1 MGNQKKARFTFYDAP
16 GSGKRQKHEHI
27 HYSTTSDGRMKVSTS
42 FIAPDLQLSMH
53 SQHDGIQSESFDPD
67 ASLDETNYEP
77 LDPAY
82 LEHLHH

>member
-1 MGNQKKARFTFYDAP
+1 MGNQKKAQFTFYDAP

-27 HYSTTSDGRMKVSTS
+27 CYSTTSDGQMKVSTS
-42 FIAPDLQLSMH
+42 FIAPDLQSSTH